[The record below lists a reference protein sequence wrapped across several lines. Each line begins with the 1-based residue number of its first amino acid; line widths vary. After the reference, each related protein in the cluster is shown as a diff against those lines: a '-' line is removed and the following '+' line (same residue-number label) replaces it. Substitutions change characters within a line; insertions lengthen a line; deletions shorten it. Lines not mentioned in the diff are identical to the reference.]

1 LCDGANNGGN
11 GNGNGNGNGDGDG
24 DGNGVSVTA
33 SNPQFS
39 VVGAAGTAGVDGP

>member
-11 GNGNGNGNGDGDG
+11 GDGDGDG
-24 DGNGVSVTA
+24 DGVTA